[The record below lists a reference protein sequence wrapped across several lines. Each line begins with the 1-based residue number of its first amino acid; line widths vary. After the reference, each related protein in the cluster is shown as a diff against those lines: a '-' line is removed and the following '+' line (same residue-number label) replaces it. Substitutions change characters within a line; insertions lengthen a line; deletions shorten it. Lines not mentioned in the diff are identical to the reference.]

1 MHKWRISCSGNQNLF
16 IFLLGLLRIYYRWK
30 IFWGLIVY
38 MYIMKLFEIIIS
50 TNIMI
55 KFKQTHLLS
64 FNYFPRK
71 WSTCSCRTSV
81 YMKKYINLIF
91 SPLLLKL
98 VLFLLRKPPTVL
110 KEKLPTVVSLFW
122 LDLKNLQHRCTYLKI
137 ISTLHMWQGKDIL
150 CEIGVMEQVWWT

>member
-16 IFLLGLLRIYYRWK
+16 IFLLGLLRINYRWK

-71 WSTCSCRTSV
+71 WSACSCITSV

-91 SPLLLKL
+91 SPLLLNCSIFF
-98 VLFLLRKPPTVL
+98 FLNTQCSTSNNVFCFFLGNHR
-110 KEKLPTVVSLFW
+110 LFW
-122 LDLKNLQHRCTYLKI
+122 KRSYPPKSVCFDLT
-137 ISTLHMWQGKDIL
+137 
-150 CEIGVMEQVWWT
+150 

>member
-64 FNYFPRK
+64 FNYSPRK
-71 WSTCSCRTSV
+71 WSTCSCITSV
-81 YMKKYINLIF
+81 YMEKYINLIF
-91 SPLLLKL
+91 SPLLLNCSIFL
-98 VLFLLRKPPTVL
+98 ANTQCSTSYNLFCFFLGNHR
-110 KEKLPTVVSLFW
+110 LFW
-122 LDLKNLQHRCTYLKI
+122 KRSYPL
-137 ISTLHMWQGKDIL
+137 
-150 CEIGVMEQVWWT
+150 